1 MKSRLILLCLLP
13 VFLLA
18 EDEYEQ
24 TPIRYSDTKPND
36 AAYALEKLMDSGR
49 VKLDRPAAYFEA
61 LPRVWRD
68 RTMEM
73 AQDITMSLYPAYL
86 VDEETLGQTDA
97 FLAAPD
103 LAAPLRR
110 LLGEGRDGVVRAMRA
125 RAKDA

>member
-1 MKSRLILLCLLP
+1 MNATIGGFVQPDQVDLL
-13 VFLLA
+13 
-18 EDEYEQ
+18 
-24 TPIRYSDTKPND
+24 
-36 AAYALEKLMDSGR
+36 
-49 VKLDRPAAYFEA
+49 RPYRTAYFEV

-86 VDEETLGQTDA
+86 VDEETLSQTDA

-103 LAAPLRR
+103 LASPLRR